1 MRMHVLRSEWTFLD
15 RAARVQGMEDLVV
28 HYDYSVR
35 MSDGRV
41 VQFRYGDD
49 ALDPIDMEGEEKP
62 IDFDKAMS
70 YVLVC
75 G

>member
-1 MRMHVLRSEWTFLD
+1 MS
-15 RAARVQGMEDLVV
+15 QGMEDLVV

-49 ALDPIDMEGEEKP
+49 ALDPIDMEG
-62 IDFDKAMS
+62 S
-70 YVLVC
+70 
-75 G
+75 

>member
-1 MRMHVLRSEWTFLD
+1 
-15 RAARVQGMEDLVV
+15 MEDLVV

-49 ALDPIDMEGEEKP
+49 ALDPIDMEG
-62 IDFDKAMS
+62 
-70 YVLVC
+70 VC
-75 G
+75 LCVCVCVCACVCVCVRWSVFAAR